1 MANPNLELYFE
12 HTKSQAQFAYFQL
25 GLTASAIAFAVHET
39 DGHSLID
46 TPWLIGV
53 AVALW
58 GSSFAIGCFGLDA
71 RQRGMLTNLQY
82 LEVTK
87 DVPRVNADPALVAVM
102 TKAKGIVQTDIDRP
116 LPRFRRQLH
125 LLFLGAVA
133 YVGGHIMDM
142 ASTPSAAQNAQAAA
156 LTHSPPA
163 KAR

>member
-46 TPWLIGV
+46 TPWPIGV

-58 GSSFAIGCFGLDA
+58 GASFAIGCFGLDA
-71 RQRGMLTNLQY
+71 RQRGMMTNLQY
-82 LEVTK
+82 LEVVK
-87 DVPRVNADPALVAVM
+87 DVPRVGADPALVAVIS
-102 TKAKGIVQTDIDRP
+102 KAKGIVQTDIDRP

-125 LLFLGAVA
+125 MLFLGAIA
-133 YVGGHIMDM
+133 YIGGHIMDM
-142 ASTPSAAQNAQAAA
+142 ASTPSAAEKTKVAAA
-156 LTHSPPA
+156 VHSPPA
-163 KAR
+163 KTR

>member
-1 MANPNLELYFE
+1 MASPNLDLYFE

-25 GLTASAIAFAVHET
+25 GLTASAIAFAIHET
-39 DGHSLID
+39 DGHALID
-46 TPWLIGV
+46 TPWPIGV

-58 GSSFAIGCFGLDA
+58 GASFAIGCFGLDA

-87 DVPRVNADPALVAVM
+87 DVSRVNADPALVAVM
-102 TKAKGIVQTDIDRP
+102 TKAKRTVQTDIDRP

-125 LLFLGAVA
+125 LLFFGAVA

-142 ASTPSAAQNAQAAA
+142 ASTPSAAQKAQAAA
-156 LTHSPPA
+156 QIHSSPV